1 MVFAWASYQWACAP
15 YVVPQKELPMH
26 FEIDRSNIKNHRTV
40 TTSIPQPQE
49 GEVVLALQ
57 EFALTSNNVSYA
69 LGGDFLDYW
78 GFFPTEDGWGRLP
91 VMGFGI
97 VTASANADIA
107 VGTRYFGFFPAADHH
122 VVLASATTGGFIDI
136 GAHREKHAMAYRS
149 FDRVSD
155 TASENDHAYL
165 LLRGLFVTSYLA
177 EDFLFDNGM
186 YGAGQIVVS
195 SASSKTAIAFAHRV
209 RARGNTHCIALTSAA
224 NVDFVKKVNLYD
236 EVATYDDIASL
247 ADWAPTVYVDMAGNV
262 TVTAQVHE
270 HFGESLMYSCA
281 IGATH
286 WDQGGSKKGLVGPVP
301 QFFFAPSQIAK
312 RGKEWGRD
320 VLNERM
326 DTALETFITDSRR
339 WMKIE
344 ESRGADAL
352 ASVYDQL
359 VSGASNAEAGHI
371 ISL

>member
-247 ADWAPTVYVDMAGNV
+247 ADWAPTVYVDMAGNL

-270 HFGESLMYSCA
+270 H
-281 IGATH
+281 
-286 WDQGGSKKGLVGPVP
+286 
-301 QFFFAPSQIAK
+301 
-312 RGKEWGRD
+312 
-320 VLNERM
+320 
-326 DTALETFITDSRR
+326 
-339 WMKIE
+339 
-344 ESRGADAL
+344 
-352 ASVYDQL
+352 
-359 VSGASNAEAGHI
+359 
-371 ISL
+371 